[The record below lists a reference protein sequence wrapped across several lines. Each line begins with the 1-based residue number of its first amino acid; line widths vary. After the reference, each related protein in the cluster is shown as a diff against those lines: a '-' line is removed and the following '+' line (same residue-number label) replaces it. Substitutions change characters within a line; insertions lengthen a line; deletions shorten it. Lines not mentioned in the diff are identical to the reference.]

1 MLSLMVFINPNP
13 PVQLSNVCSGHDE
26 LVSTPVQTPIIVD
39 ALSKEMDHQGA
50 CYGCV
55 VVK

>member
-26 LVSTPVQTPIIVD
+26 LVSTPVQTPVIVD